1 MNHNCPECGYDLTH
15 QRTARVFLN
24 LRCPQCKTKLTLNL
38 HQPSE
43 IKGHHTT
50 GIISLGIYLLL
61 YWVLFCF
68 GFRASLFEP
77 PLSYVFWV
85 FLYLNHLI
93 FSREKKRDV
102 PLDWPRYQR
111 HTREIR
117 DKGFND
123 LLIAFAVAFGV
134 YLFLFVLPKHGV
146 LYLHVAASLF
156 VVYWFIKRCL
166 KPSNPNPPQP
176 SEHNHDP

>member
-15 QRTARVFLN
+15 QRTARALFN
-24 LRCPQCKTKLTLNL
+24 LRCPECQTKLTLNL
-38 HQPSE
+38 HPSSE
-43 IKGHHTT
+43 VQGHHTT
-50 GIISLGIYLLL
+50 GVISLGIYLLL

-93 FSREKKRDV
+93 FSREKKHDV
-102 PLDWPRYQR
+102 PKDWPRYQR
-111 HTREIR
+111 NTPEVQNKNLTGLFIPVM
-117 DKGFND
+117 F
-123 LLIAFAVAFGV
+123 IFGV
-134 YLFLFVLPKHGV
+134 YVFLFVLPKHGM

-156 VVYWFIKRCL
+156 VVYWCIKRCL
-166 KPSNPNPPQP
+166 KPKPNPPQP
-176 SEHNHDP
+176 SEQQHDP